1 MRLFARRRWPLV
13 EGKVIDKRHIKKFLA
28 RFDSSQFTVS
38 VDEYMV
44 EFPLAD
50 GSGKPGRVVIK
61 AQSVHIPPQ
70 GISVGQTVPLH
81 VNPKG
86 TQAVF
91 GHFAP
96 VVSRAERKQREKNQ
110 RAKDENASRKNSKS
124 AESTPSEVS
133 PLKGR
138 VLGIPWRRQRI
149 PRRTATGLPRRGS
162 ATARTAPCRR
172 ASWRSSM
179 RSRPAACR

>member
-1 MRLFARRRWPLV
+1 MKLFARRRWPLV

-50 GSGKPGRVVIK
+50 GSGKLGRVVIK

-86 TQAVF
+86 TKAVF
-91 GHFAP
+91 GRFAP
-96 VVSRAERKQREKNQ
+96 VVSRAERKRHEKNRPRQ
-110 RAKDENASRKNSKS
+110 GRKTLQGK
-124 AESTPSEVS
+124 T
-133 PLKGR
+133 
-138 VLGIPWRRQRI
+138 
-149 PRRTATGLPRRGS
+149 RRTLRAH
-162 ATARTAPCRR
+162 RT
-172 ASWRSSM
+172 RS
-179 RSRPAACR
+179 ACRQVES